1 VFNTSIEAPT
11 ISEALPIILRKMAAE
26 GVGEFVDSR
35 NGKTI
40 ELPMARVHLEEPS
53 HNPYNISPVRKASLP
68 AQIAETI
75 WVLSG
80 RNDIKFIERY
90 LKRAA
95 EFSDD
100 GETWRGGY
108 GPRIRNWGGVDQ
120 LKEVADLLISDPN
133 SRRAVI
139 NIFDPA
145 EDLGASTKDVPCN
158 NWLSFIIRDGKL
170 HTHVAVR
177 SNDAFWGLS
186 GINAFEWT
194 FLGQVVAYLVGVEP
208 GSLTFSTTSL
218 HLYEPH
224 WERAEKIVEE
234 GPLAWE
240 HPAVIFGEENPMF
253 KFRME
258 ESPHQDRWEAF
269 TTALELMEEFLEL
282 EPSAMRAF
290 YISSFQQQQPFLLF
304 DMWARAIMTFHGEI
318 NTPFNPDDPMWKS
331 LLLSPGFPQRKD
343 KEEPA
348 VDPSSFDDFVSDL
361 HFEKNKA
368 YGNSWMKRGEM
379 LGIMANIARKIDRL
393 GKPGA
398 GDAELD
404 TTVDLML
411 YLAKYQLWNRVQL
424 GYGTVDTLDGSYH
437 HEKVMQVVL
446 QDAAARHNAL
456 PAHPDSVATIHK
468 RVEKNFEI
476 LTEKVENR
484 AKRKNIDRLVGE
496 MLDDAY
502 TLALRAHRTHVLSTK
517 QFTGYDI

>member
-1 VFNTSIEAPT
+1 MFNVSIEAPT
-11 ISEALPIILRKMAAE
+11 ISEALPVILHELKRT
-26 GVGEFVDSR
+26 GVGESVESR
-35 NGKTI
+35 NGKTL
-40 ELPMARVHLEEPS
+40 ELPMARIHLRDPN
-53 HNPYNISPVRKASLP
+53 HNPYNISPARKASLP

-90 LKRAA
+90 LKRAS

-108 GPRIRNWGGVDQ
+108 GPRIRNWGCVDQ
-120 LKEVADLLISDPN
+120 LSEVSQLLISDPN

-139 NIFDPA
+139 NLFDPA
-145 EDLGASTKDVPCN
+145 EDLGANTKDVPCN

-194 FLGQVVAYLVGVEP
+194 FLGQVLAYLVGVEP

-224 WERAEKIVEE
+224 WDRAAKIAEE
-234 GPLAWE
+234 GPLSWAQPAITFGKASPGYGAWTE
-240 HPAVIFGEENPMF
+240 GRTHD
-253 KFRME
+253 
-258 ESPHQDRWEAF
+258 DRWFAF
-269 TTALELMEEFLEL
+269 VRGLKLMEEFLEKD
-282 EPSAMRAF
+282 PSDMLDF
-290 YISSFQQQQPFLLF
+290 YKSHFKKRQTFLLF
-304 DMWARAIMTFHGEI
+304 DRWARAILAFHGEI
-318 NTPFNPDDPMWKS
+318 KAPVNSIDPMWKS
-331 LLLSPGFPQRKD
+331 LELSPRTNEVKVVD
-343 KEEPA
+343 KPA

-456 PAHPDSVATIHK
+456 PAHPDSVATLHK
-468 RVEKNFEI
+468 RIEKNFEI

-517 QFTGYDI
+517 QFTGYDV